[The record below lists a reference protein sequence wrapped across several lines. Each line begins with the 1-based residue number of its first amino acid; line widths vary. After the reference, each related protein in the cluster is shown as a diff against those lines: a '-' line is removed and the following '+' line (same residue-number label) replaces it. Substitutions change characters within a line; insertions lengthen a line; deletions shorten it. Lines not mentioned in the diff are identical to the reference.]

1 MKYPK
6 VSNKYT
12 FKCYN
17 KSGELTQQVTAHNIV
32 LNNYY
37 MYDSAG
43 YLYLGLALG
52 SGITAPLTSDTKLTT
67 WLFNAEACVKYSS
80 EKLSDTHIKVSST
93 FTVPADA
100 SHVGTVSEF
109 GLWAAASA
117 GTNTTNPTLLTKG
130 LLKDSEGQTIT
141 IEKTDL
147 DRLTVDTELHI
158 QLDESDGFFWL
169 TTPNSSLMNLPGLW
183 QRPDSNKLVFT
194 AAKRHKK
201 YDMCYERDY
210 SSVSVATRHTITTAV
225 TRDTANLI
233 YKFGQSR
240 LPATSTLNGH
250 YVQGVGLLRLRY
262 SCAWYFPSAQFP
274 TKTINNIVV
283 GVGDGSTTEFE
294 PPIALW
300 LENTDRVY
308 VAGVLQTRGVDYTI
322 EHNANRQRLPEVTP
336 GAVLD
341 DYTKDGD
348 YSNVDSST
356 LTSYKPIPFSAYVD
370 TGVVLVQDS
379 HVTVKL
385 ATDGTIGDKVNYWV
399 PGTFTFYE
407 PNSQQSLPNQHPI
420 LSLLS
425 SEDGE
430 VFTLRDSYTYDNS
443 TCDTPRSFTLTTDK
457 YWRLTCDFS
466 ETSRPTGTLG
476 KSTTN
481 TSSILG
487 YYGEPIK
494 FTAPPADGAKITMSL
509 QLDRPYKNENFVM
522 DMYPEFHFGGA

>member
-6 VSNKYT
+6 ISHNKYT
-12 FKCYN
+12 FKLYD
-17 KSGELTQQVTAHNIV
+17 KHGKLTQQVIAHNIV

-37 MYDSAG
+37 MCNVYYYPTLA
-43 YLYLGLALG
+43 LALG
-52 SGITAPLTSDTKLTT
+52 SGTTPPLASDNNLTS
-67 WLFNAEACVKYSS
+67 WLFNAEAQVEYTA
-80 EKLSDTHIKVSST
+80 EKISDTHIKVSST
-93 FTVPADA
+93 FVVPADA
-100 SHVGTVSEF
+100 SYVGTIGEF
-109 GLWAAASA
+109 GLYIPTSDY
-117 GTNTTNPTLLTKG
+117 NPNPSCLTKG

-169 TTPNSSLMNLPGLW
+169 TTPSSSLMNLPGLW
-183 QRPDSNKLVFT
+183 QRSNTDLLVFT

-201 YDMCYERDY
+201 YDMCYERGY
-210 SSVSVATRHTITTAV
+210 SYVSVATRHEITAAV
-225 TRDTANLI
+225 TRDTTNLI
-233 YKFGQSR
+233 YRFGPSR

-250 YVQGVGLLRLRY
+250 YVQGVDLLRCRY

-274 TKTINNIVV
+274 TQTINNIVV

-300 LENTDRVY
+300 LENTDNVY

-348 YSNVDSST
+348 YSNVPSAV
-356 LTSYKPIPFSAYVD
+356 LTSYFPIPFSACVD
-370 TGVVLVQDS
+370 AGVVLVQGGS
-379 HVTVKL
+379 ITVTL
-385 ATDGTIGDKVNYWV
+385 DTDGTIGDKVNYWV
-399 PGTFTFYE
+399 PGSFAFYDADG
-407 PNSQQSLPNQHPI
+407 SYVSYQHPI
-420 LSLLS
+420 LNLS
-425 SEDGE
+425 SSDDGE
-430 VFTLRDSYTYDNS
+430 IFTLRDSYTYDSS
-443 TCDTPRSFTLTTDK
+443 TCDTPRSFAVTTDK

-466 ETSRPTGTLG
+466 ETSTPTGTLV
-476 KSTTN
+476 KSTTD

-494 FTAPPADGAKITMSL
+494 FTVPPADGAKITMSL

>member
-1 MKYPK
+1 MKYPR
-6 VSNKYT
+6 VSNKYI

-17 KSGELTQQVTAHNIV
+17 KNGELTQRVIAHNIV

-37 MYDSAG
+37 MFNAMSESQI
-43 YLYLGLALG
+43 GLALG
-52 SGITAPLTSDTKLTT
+52 SGTTVPLSSDTKLTN
-67 WLFNAEACVKYSS
+67 WLFNAEAKVDYHA

-100 SHVGTVSEF
+100 SHVGTISEF
-109 GLWAAASA
+109 GLFAASQS
-117 GTNTTNPTLLTKG
+117 TNPDLLTKG

-169 TTPNSSLMNLPGLW
+169 TTPNSSLMNIPGLW
-183 QRPDSNKLVFT
+183 QNSASTKLVFT

-201 YDMCYERDY
+201 YDMCYEHGY
-210 SSVSVATRHTITTAV
+210 TSVSMATRHEILAGV

-250 YVQGVGLLRLRY
+250 YVQGVDLLRWCY
-262 SCAWYFPSAQFP
+262 NCAWYFPSAQFP

-300 LENTDRVY
+300 LENTDMVY

-348 YSNVDSST
+348 YSNVGSPT
-356 LTSYKPIPFSAYVD
+356 LTSYKPIPFSAYAD

-399 PGTFTFYE
+399 PGAFTFYR
-407 PNSQQSLPNQHPI
+407 PNTQQSVSDQHPI

-430 VFTLRDSYTYDNS
+430 VFTLRDSYTYYYN
-443 TCDTPRSFTLTTDK
+443 TCNTPRSFALTTDK

-466 ETSRPTGTLG
+466 ETSTPTGTLV
-476 KSTTN
+476 KTTSD